1 MRWRVLISLPIVFTV
16 HPTGTKYKYNVALQ
30 RHYASEVHHMRT
42 LPMMAQAALAALA
55 LGVLAA
61 CGGGDGTKSYTVG
74 GTVSGLEGSG
84 LELLMNDGD
93 TLVVARNGSFAFAQP
108 VSSGAHFAVTVRKQ
122 PVDPTETCVV
132 SDGTGFVNR
141 SDIRTISVR
150 CTITAYDVGGTVTG
164 LAGSGL
170 ILQAPDGSA
179 VALDSD
185 GAFTF
190 PRPVESGAQYSTS
203 VVGQPTNP
211 YQTCVIANASGTVG
225 NSPVTDIR
233 VTCATNKYF
242 VRGTVA
248 GLTGSGLVLRI
259 NGGENL
265 RIDSSGPFQFS
276 MPLSSGSAYSV
287 IVESPSSTRR
297 EVCGLRNAV
306 GTIGGADATVRV
318 SCTVSL
324 GFLYAVS
331 GVDGKIVTYGID
343 PATGALIRVWPSVST
358 GGVPAGMIATP
369 DGRFVY
375 VSNAGSGNIS
385 TFRVDS
391 DHGALTAT
399 NAPVSSESSRTQW
412 TNLAVAPSG
421 THLYANNAG
430 SDRIVTFTIDP
441 ANGMLVAV
449 GALVFS
455 QRQYI
460 RMSIAPDG
468 RHLYTLTVSLPNNV
482 PASLALYS
490 LDGATGAL
498 TAGAVLT
505 LTHEA
510 EQFAIDPVGRFLYV
524 LSNGNQDPID
534 PTVIV
539 TPYRIDPITGQ
550 LSPSGTPTT
559 VASNGGQLALEP
571 TGKYAYLLDDNNFSP
586 ADDRVASL
594 AVDQSTGTVT
604 EIGSPVLNAGAVGTL
619 VCDAS
624 GQYVFVANGG
634 GGGFGPWNDVSS
646 YAIGTAVP
654 TLGELTFASFGAE
667 FPADAWA
674 IAAGQMVVIE

>member
-1 MRWRVLISLPIVFTV
+1 
-16 HPTGTKYKYNVALQ
+16 
-30 RHYASEVHHMRT
+30 MRT
-42 LPMMAQAALAALA
+42 LTMMAQAALAMLA
-55 LGVLAA
+55 FGMLAA

-84 LELLMNDGD
+84 VELLMNDGE
-93 TLVVARNGSFAFAQP
+93 TLVVAGNGSFTFAQP
-108 VSSGAHFAVTVRKQ
+108 VPSGAHFAVSVRKQ
-122 PVDPTETCVV
+122 PVDPTESCVV

-141 SDIRTISVR
+141 SDIRTVWVK
-150 CTITAYDVGGTVTG
+150 CTITAFEVGGTVTG
-164 LAGSGL
+164 LAGPGL
-170 ILQAPDGSA
+170 ILQAPDGSE
-179 VALDSD
+179 VAIDSD

-190 PRPVESGAQYSTS
+190 PKSVESGAQYSTN
-203 VVGQPTNP
+203 VVTQPTNP
-211 YQTCVIANASGTVG
+211 YQTCVIANASGTVSNG
-225 NSPVTDIR
+225 PVIDIL
-233 VTCATNKYF
+233 VTCTTNKYF

-306 GTIGGADATVRV
+306 GTIGGADATVTV

-324 GFLYAVS
+324 GFVYAVS

-385 TFRVDS
+385 SFRVDS
-391 DHGALTAT
+391 DHGALTAA
-399 NAPVSSESSRTQW
+399 NAPVSSASSKTAW
-412 TNLAVAPSG
+412 TNFAVAPSG
-421 THLYANNAG
+421 THLYSNNAG
-430 SDRIVTFTIDP
+430 SDRIVTFAIDP
-441 ANGMLVAV
+441 ATGVLAPV

-455 QRQYI
+455 QRQNI
-460 RMSIAPDG
+460 TMSIAPDG
-468 RHLYTLTVSLPNNV
+468 RHFYTLTASNPTNV

-490 LDGATGAL
+490 VDGATGAL

-505 LTHEA
+505 LTPEA
-510 EQFAIDPVGRFLYV
+510 QQFAIDPAGRFLYV
-524 LSNGNQDPID
+524 VSIGNQDPID
-534 PTVIV
+534 PAVVV
-539 TPYRIDPITGQ
+539 TPYRIDPTTGQ

-559 VASNGGQLALEP
+559 VASNGAQLALEP
-571 TGKYAYLLDDNNFSP
+571 AGKYAYLLDDNNYSP
-586 ADDRVASL
+586 AQDRVASL
-594 AVDQSTGTVT
+594 AVDQSTGTLT
-604 EIGSPVLNAGAVGTL
+604 EIGSPVLNAGALGTL
-619 VCDAS
+619 ACDAS
-624 GQYVFVANGG
+624 GKYVFVDNGG
-634 GGGFGPWNDVSS
+634 GGGLGPWHDVSS
-646 YAIGTAVP
+646 YAIGTAVA
-654 TLGELTFASFGAE
+654 TLGELTFAGFGAQ
-667 FPADAWA
+667 FPADVWA